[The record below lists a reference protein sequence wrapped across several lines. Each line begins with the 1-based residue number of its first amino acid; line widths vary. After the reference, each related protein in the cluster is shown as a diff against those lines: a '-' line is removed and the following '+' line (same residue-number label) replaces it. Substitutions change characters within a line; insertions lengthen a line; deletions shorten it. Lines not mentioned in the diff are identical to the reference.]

1 MNLPSSHRRLPLPV
15 LSLFLA
21 WLAAVTG
28 PSAFGQ
34 PFVNFEGKQTSP
46 IRLSPDGTRLFAVN
60 TPDNR
65 LSVFDVSVPQNPIL
79 IAEIPV
85 GLEPVSVNPISND
98 EAWVVN
104 EVSDSVSV
112 VSVSRRVVTD
122 TIYVKDEPADIA
134 FANGRGFVTASR
146 NNRIT
151 VIDVASHVVLTNI
164 PVFGEN
170 PRAIVASP
178 DGTKVF
184 AAFALSGNRTTLVS
198 FTNAPAQ
205 PTNSTPPMRPGLP
218 PPPKVSL
225 IVDATDPAGTAGPNA
240 EIKFTMPDN
249 DVVEINT
256 ATLAVT
262 RYFPRVGTVNLGI
275 ALRPGTA
282 ELYVA
287 NTDARNLTRFE
298 PALRSAFVTNQVS
311 RVDTVSGAVTKI
323 DLDAGFN
330 YTTFPSPRDQTNALA
345 QPTALA
351 FSPGGQSLFIAGFGS
366 DRIGV
371 FNTLSGTLVTR
382 VELNPSASGSIAN
395 PRTKRGPRGLA
406 LRGESTLY
414 VLNRI
419 ANTISVVDAI
429 NPRLVGE
436 IPIGSHDPTP
446 AVIRQG
452 RGFLY
457 DAKLSGNGTVS
468 CASCHIDSDMDLLAW
483 DLGDPQGNMETVR
496 ARISGSQLL
505 IPGGLQ
511 TNFVMHPMKGPM
523 TTQTLRGLQGT
534 DPLHWRGDRTNFLHF
549 NHAFDGLLGG
559 STLSAADMQLY
570 RDYINTIRYQPNP
583 NQNLDRTLPAR
594 FQGADPIAGRNA
606 YMLTNY
612 QGSGV
617 LGLKCNTCHAV
628 PTGTDR
634 SITPAAALQEP
645 QDFKVPQ
652 LRNMYQKMNFNNA
665 PGAASIGG
673 FGLVHDGQDPNLFAF
688 LSRSVFGA
696 FANDAVVKS
705 NVSAFVLCFD
715 TGTAPAVGYART
727 LTAANIDNASVVADW
742 NLLEAQARSGTNI
755 NLIIKGTIDGKAR
768 GFVYS
773 EPQAV
778 GYRPDSTSLPFMTRA
793 QLRTKVL
800 AGDTLTIMGVPV
812 NSGVRMGIDRNL
824 NGILDGDE
832 PVPALRI
839 VRASGNAIVAWPTN
853 AAGYVLERT
862 TMLAPLNWATET
874 SVRGVN
880 NGEFTI
886 TNPVSPGSVF
896 FRLRGL

>member
-1 MNLPSSHRRLPLPV
+1 MKLSIPSCCLPLLP
-15 LSLFLA
+15 LLLFLTVA
-21 WLAAVTG
+21 PDAA
-28 PSAFGQ
+28 AQ

-65 LSVFDVSVPQNPIL
+65 LSVFDVTAPQNPIL

-85 GLEPVSVNPISND
+85 GLEPVSVNPIGND

-134 FANGRGFVTASR
+134 FANGRAFVTASR
-146 NNRIT
+146 NNRIA
-151 VIDVASHVVLTNI
+151 VIDLASHIVLTNI

-170 PRAIVASP
+170 PRAIVASA
-178 DGTKVF
+178 DGSKVF

-198 FTNAPAQ
+198 FTNAPPQ

-218 PPPKVSL
+218 PPPRVSL
-225 IVDATDPAGTAGPNA
+225 IVDATDPAWTTGPNA

-275 ALRPGTA
+275 AIRPGSS

-330 YTTFPSPRDQTNALA
+330 YTSFPSRPDQTNALA
-345 QPTALA
+345 QPTAMVFGPTGTHFYVA
-351 FSPGGQSLFIAGFGS
+351 AFGS
-366 DRIGV
+366 DRVARIHAA
-371 FNTLSGTLVTR
+371 SGTVAERIDLDPVA
-382 VELNPSASGSIAN
+382 PGSVSS

-406 LRGESTLY
+406 LKPGQALY
-414 VLNRI
+414 VLNRL
-419 ANTISVVDAI
+419 ANTISVI
-429 NPRLVGE
+429 EPREPALIGE

-446 AVIRQG
+446 AVVRQG

-468 CASCHIDSDMDLLAW
+468 CASCHIDSEMDLLAW

-505 IPGGLQ
+505 IPGGLT

-559 STLSAADMQLY
+559 DVLPAADMQAY

-594 FQGADPIAGRNA
+594 FQGADPVAGRNA

-612 QGSGV
+612 QGSGL

-652 LRNMYQKMNFNNA
+652 LRNVYQKMNFNNA
-665 PGAASIGG
+665 PGASSVGG

-727 LTAANIDNASVVADW
+727 LTAANIDTAGVIADW
-742 NLLEAQARSGTNI
+742 NLLEAQAASGTNI
-755 NLIIKGTIDGKAR
+755 NLIVKGTIDGRPR
-768 GFVYS
+768 GFSYTLPGAS
-773 EPQAV
+773 
-778 GYRPDSTSLPFMTRA
+778 YRADTTNLANFTRA

-800 AGDTLTIMGVPV
+800 AGDTITIMGVPV
-812 NSGVRMGIDRNL
+812 NSGVRMGIDRNM
-824 NGILDGDE
+824 NGVLDGDE
-832 PVPALRI
+832 PVPSLRI
-839 VRASGNAIVAWPTN
+839 TRASGNAIVAWPTN

-862 TMLAPLNWATET
+862 TTLAPVNWATET
-874 SVRGVN
+874 SIRGVTG
-880 NGEFTI
+880 GEFTI
-886 TNPVSPGSVF
+886 TNPVAPGSVF